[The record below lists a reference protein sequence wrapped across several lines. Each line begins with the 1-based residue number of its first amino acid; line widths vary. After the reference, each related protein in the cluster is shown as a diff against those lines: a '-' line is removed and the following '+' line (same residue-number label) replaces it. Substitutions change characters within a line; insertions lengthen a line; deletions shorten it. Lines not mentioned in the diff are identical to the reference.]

1 MKPTQDE
8 LTVQEDL
15 IVAWR
20 AMGLCHKQIA
30 ALLHRS
36 EKVVSWHLGNVN
48 RKLGYNDASRLTHW
62 AISRKLV
69 KLNETV

>member
-20 AMGLCHKQIA
+20 AMGLSHKQIA
-30 ALLHRS
+30 DLLHRS
-36 EKVVSWHLGNVN
+36 EKVVSWHLGNVK
-48 RKLGYNDASRLTHW
+48 RKLGYNDAARLTHL

>member
-36 EKVVSWHLGNVN
+36 EKVVSWHLGNVK
-48 RKLGYNDASRLTHW
+48 RKLGYNDVARLTHW

>member
-1 MKPTQDE
+1 MTSTRDE

-20 AMGLCHKQIA
+20 AMGLSHKQIA
-30 ALLHRS
+30 DLLHRS
-36 EKVVSWHLGNVN
+36 EKVVSWHLGNVK
-48 RKLGYNDASRLTHW
+48 RKLGYNDAARLTHW

-69 KLNETV
+69 KLNQIV

>member
-1 MKPTQDE
+1 MTSTRDD

-30 ALLHRS
+30 DLLHRS
-36 EKVVSWHLGNVN
+36 EKVVSWHLDKIK
-48 RKLGYNDASRLTHW
+48 RKLGFNDAARLTHL

>member
-1 MKPTQDE
+1 MTSTRDE

-15 IVAWR
+15 VVAWR

-30 ALLHRS
+30 GLLHRS
-36 EKVVSWHLGNVN
+36 EKVVSWHMGNIKK
-48 RKLGYNDASRLTHW
+48 KLGFNDAARLTHW

-69 KLNETV
+69 KLNQIV

>member
-36 EKVVSWHLGNVN
+36 EKVVSWHLGNVK
-48 RKLGYNDASRLTHW
+48 RKLGYNDVARLTHL